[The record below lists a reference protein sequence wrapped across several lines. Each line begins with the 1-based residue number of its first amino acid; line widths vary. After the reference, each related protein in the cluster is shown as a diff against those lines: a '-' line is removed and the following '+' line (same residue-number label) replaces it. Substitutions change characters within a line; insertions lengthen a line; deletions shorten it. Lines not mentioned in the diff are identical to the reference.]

1 MTLHFMSL
9 TSIVMLSFYSRGS
22 VDEIPSHNEGITIQY
37 LTCSLEAMSAHLCF
51 YLDSGSLN
59 FF

>member
-9 TSIVMLSFYSRGS
+9 TSIVMLSFYSRCS

-51 YLDSGSLN
+51 YLDSVH
-59 FF
+59 